1 MRLKLNIIST
11 YILIFAVTLSSVSFA
26 FAFPDEG
33 MFTPD
38 QIVKLPLAGK
48 GLKIKPSELYN
59 PNGVDLGDAI
69 MRVNI
74 AGGGFGTGEFV
85 SPNGL
90 ILTNHHVG
98 YDAIVNASTPANDY
112 AKNGYKADST
122 ANELPATGYT
132 LLMTSRVENV
142 TDKIRKGTEGLTGA
156 ARKTAIEKNISD
168 LQTQEQAK
176 AATGATVR
184 VQELNSGYFYYLYET
199 MVIKDVRVVYAPPSN
214 IGIFGGDPDNFEWT
228 RHTGDFTFLRA
239 YVAPD
244 GTSSEYSTANVPYK
258 PKKFLTVSLNG
269 VKENEFLMVM
279 GYPGG
284 TTRYRESQS
293 VQYSEDV
300 NFPFLA
306 DYFRA
311 YANALVTAGEDD
323 EAKAIKLRGD
333 IQSFNNAR
341 KVYEGNTVALRRSDF
356 ITKKRNDELK
366 FASWVAAN
374 PARQAKY
381 GTVLADLKRT
391 SDEFY
396 RAAPRDVILRRF
408 VPSAPNQSTPMPVFK
423 ELYDAITTVQQGKPI
438 PQTKVAEIEAVYKNR
453 EPVIERE
460 MLKFLLQAL
469 AELPANQTFQ
479 PAENLFNRFQGKE
492 RRAAEETFAESI
504 AESIT
509 KQQNFDTPQKVI
521 ALYSMSFGD
530 LQKKY
535 PNIVSFVT
543 ALAQERAVITERTN
557 KFTSEIDSSRLLY
570 QQGMAEMSKS
580 NPYPDA
586 NASFRFSYGFVRG
599 YSPREAVTYSPFTT
613 LKGMIEKDTGEE
625 PFEVPQKIKELQLTK
640 DFGRYGVGDSVP
652 VNFLA
657 TTDIIGGNSGSPIL
671 NGFGEQVGLVFD
683 GNFEGL
689 ANDLFYSEERGRTIA
704 VDIRYVLFVTEK
716 IGNAGWILNEM
727 TIKGGKTPAKA
738 KRASAE

>member
-1 MRLKLNIIST
+1 MRLKLNVFST
-11 YILIFAVTLSSVSFA
+11 YFLICAVLLSSVSFA
-26 FAFPDEG
+26 FAAPAEG

-38 QIVKLPLAGK
+38 QIDDLRLASK
-48 GLKIKPSELYN
+48 GLKIKPSEIYN

-98 YDAIVNASTPANDY
+98 YDALVNASTPANDY
-112 AKNGYKADST
+112 ATNGYKADST

-142 TDKIRKGTEGLTGA
+142 TDQITKGAESLTGA
-156 ARKTAIEKNISD
+156 ARKQLIEKNIND

-176 AATGATVR
+176 AAEGATVR
-184 VQELNSGYFYYLYET
+184 IQELNSGYFYYLYET
-199 MVIKDVRVVYAPPSN
+199 MQIKDVRVVYSPPSN

-228 RHTGDFTFLRA
+228 RHTGDFMFLRA

-244 GTSSEYSTANVPYK
+244 GTFAEYSTANVPFK
-258 PKKFLTVSLNG
+258 PKKHLTVSLNG
-269 VKENEFLMVM
+269 VKENEFVMVM

-284 TTRYRESQS
+284 TTRYRESQA
-293 VQYSEDV
+293 VQYSQDT

-306 DYFRA
+306 EYFRA
-311 YANALVTAGEDD
+311 YANALVNAGEDD
-323 EAKAIKLRGD
+323 EAKAIKFKGD

-341 KVYEGNTVALRRSDF
+341 KVYEGNGVALRRSNF
-356 ITKKRNDELK
+356 LEQNRNQELK
-366 FASWVAAN
+366 FAAWIAAN
-374 PARQAKY
+374 PARQQKY
-381 GTVLADLKRT
+381 GTVLADLKRI
-391 SDEFY
+391 SGEFY
-396 RAAPRDVILRRF
+396 LTGQRDVVLRRL
-408 VPSAPNQSTPMPVFK
+408 PNAQSTPVFK
-423 ELYDAITTVQQGKPI
+423 EIYDAITTVQQGKKI
-438 PQTKVAEIEAVYKNR
+438 PPTKAAEIEAVYKNR
-453 EPVIERE
+453 EPVVERE
-460 MLKFLLQAL
+460 VLKFLLQKL
-469 AELPANQTFQ
+469 AELPADLKFQ
-479 PAENLFNRFQGKE
+479 SAETLFNRFQGKE

-504 AESIT
+504 VESISE
-509 KQQNFDTPQKVI
+509 KKNFDTPQKVI
-521 ALYSMSFGD
+521 ALYSMSLDD

-543 ALAQERAVITERTN
+543 ALAQERAIITERTN
-557 KFTSEIDSSRLLY
+557 KFNAEIDTLRLLY
-570 QQGMAEMSKS
+570 QQGMAEMNRS

-586 NASFRFSYGFVRG
+586 NASFRFTYGYVRG
-599 YSPREAVTYSPFTT
+599 YNPREAVTYSPFTT
-613 LKGMIEKDTGEE
+613 LKGMIEKDTGAE
-625 PFEVPQKIKELQLTK
+625 PFEVPQKIKDLQRAR
-640 DFGRYGVGDSVP
+640 DFGRYGAGDSVP

-671 NGFGEQVGLVFD
+671 NGFGEQVGIVFD

-689 ANDLFYSEERGRTIA
+689 GNDLFYSEERGRTIA

-716 IGNAGWILNEM
+716 IGNASWILGEM
-727 TIKGGKTPAKA
+727 TIKGKTPAKA
-738 KRASAE
+738 KRAAAAE

>member
-1 MRLKLNIIST
+1 MRLKLNIFST
-11 YILIFAVTLSSVSFA
+11 YLTICAVLLSSVSFA
-26 FAFPDEG
+26 AAFPDEG

-48 GLKIKPSELYN
+48 GLKIKPTELYN

-74 AGGGFGTGEFV
+74 SGGGFGTGEFV
-85 SPNGL
+85 SANGL

-98 YDAIVNASTPANDY
+98 YDALVNASTPANNY
-112 AKNGYKADST
+112 ATNGFKADST
-122 ANELPATGYT
+122 ANELPASGYS
-132 LLMTSRVENV
+132 LLLTSRVENV
-142 TDKIRKGTEGLTGA
+142 TDKIRRGAEALTGA
-156 ARKTAIEKNISD
+156 ARKQTIEKNIAD
-168 LQTQEQAK
+168 LQTEEQAK
-176 AATGATVR
+176 AAKGSTVR

-199 MVIKDVRVVYAPPSN
+199 MQIRDVRVVYAPPSN

-239 YVAPD
+239 YTAPD
-244 GTSSEYSTANVPYK
+244 GSFAEYSPANVPFK
-258 PKKFLTVSLNG
+258 PKKHLTVSLNG
-269 VKENEFLMVM
+269 VRENEFMMVM

-293 VQYSEDV
+293 VAYAQDV

-306 DYFRA
+306 AYFRA
-311 YANALVTAGEDD
+311 YANSLVKAGEDN
-323 EAKAIKLRGD
+323 EAKAIALKGD

-341 KVYEGNTVALRRSDF
+341 KVYEGNGVALGRADF
-356 ITKKRNDELK
+356 ITEKRDEETK
-366 FASWVAAN
+366 FASWIQAN
-374 PARQAKY
+374 PVRQAKY
-381 GTVLADLKRT
+381 GTVLPDLKRV

-396 RAAPRDVILRRF
+396 RTARRDVVLRRL
-408 VPSAPNQSTPMPVFK
+408 PNAQSTPVFK
-423 ELYDAITTVQQGKPI
+423 EIYDAVTSVQQGKPI
-438 PQTKVAEIEAVYKNR
+438 PPTKAAEIEAVYKER
-453 EPVIERE
+453 DPIVERE

-469 AELPANQTFQ
+469 AELPADQSFQ

-492 RRAAEETFAESI
+492 RRLAEETFAESI
-504 AESIT
+504 AESIVPR
-509 KQQNFDTPQKVI
+509 KQNFDTPQKVV
-521 ALYSMSFGD
+521 ALYALSFND

-535 PNIVSFVT
+535 PNIVNFVT
-543 ALAQERAVITERTN
+543 ALAAERAIITERTN
-557 KFTSEIDSSRLLY
+557 KFNAEIDALRLLY
-570 QQGMAEMSKS
+570 QQGMAEMNKS

-586 NASFRFSYGFVRG
+586 NASFRFSYGFVKG
-599 YSPREAVTYSPFTT
+599 YNPREAVTYSPFTT
-613 LKGMIEKDTGEE
+613 LKGMIEKDTGAE
-625 PFEVPQKIKELQLTK
+625 PFEVPQKIKDLQRTK
-640 DFGRYGVGDSVP
+640 DFGRYGAGDSVP

-671 NGFGEQVGLVFD
+671 NGFGEQVGIVFD

-689 ANDLFYSEERGRTIA
+689 GNDLFYSDARNRTIA

-727 TIKGGKTPAKA
+727 TIKGKAPAKT
-738 KRASAE
+738 KRATAE

>member
-1 MRLKLNIIST
+1 MRLKLSKFST
-11 YILIFAVTLSSVSFA
+11 LVAMCAVLFSSVSFV
-26 FAFPDEG
+26 FANPDEG

-38 QIVKLPLAGK
+38 QIVKLPLASK
-48 GLKIKPSELYN
+48 GLKIKPSDLYN
-59 PNGVDLGDAI
+59 PNGIDISDAI

-98 YDAIVNASTPANDY
+98 YDALVKASTPASDY
-112 AKNGYKADST
+112 ATNGYKADST

-142 TDKIRKGTEGLTGA
+142 TAKIIGGTEGMTGA
-156 ARKTAIEKNISD
+156 TRKQAIDKNIET

-176 AATGATVR
+176 AAKGANVR
-184 VQELNSGYFYYLYET
+184 IQALNSGYFYYLYET
-199 MVIKDVRVVYAPPSN
+199 MQIQDVRVVYAPPSN

-244 GTSSEYSTANVPYK
+244 GTAAQYSTANVPYK

-284 TTRYRESQS
+284 TTRYRESQA
-293 VQYSEDV
+293 VQYSQDI

-306 DYFRA
+306 EYFRA
-311 YANALVTAGEDD
+311 SANALVQAGEDD
-323 EAKAIKLRGD
+323 EAKALKFKGD
-333 IQSFNNAR
+333 IQSLNNAR
-341 KVYEGNTVALRRSDF
+341 KVYEGNGAALRRSDF
-356 ITKKRNDELK
+356 LTKKRNDELK
-366 FASWVAAN
+366 FAAWVMAS

-381 GTVLADLKRT
+381 GTVLADLKRS

-396 RAAPRDVILRRF
+396 RTAQRDVILRRLT
-408 VPSAPNQSTPMPVFK
+408 SGAAPVFL
-423 ELYDAITTVQQGKPI
+423 EIYNAITTVQQGKPI
-438 PQTKVAEIEAVYKNR
+438 PQTKVAEIEEVYKKR
-453 EPVIERE
+453 EPVAERE
-460 MLKFLLQAL
+460 VLKFLLQAL
-469 AELPANQTFQ
+469 AELPANLTFQ

-492 RRAAEETFAESI
+492 RRAAEETFAESFV
-504 AESIT
+504 ESIPE
-509 KQQNFDTPQKVI
+509 KQNFNTPQKVV
-521 ALYSMSFGD
+521 ALYSMSFAD

-543 ALAQERAVITERTN
+543 AVAAERAIINERTN
-557 KFTSEIDSSRLLY
+557 KFNAEIDGLRVLY
-570 QQGMAEMSKS
+570 QQGMAEMNKS

-586 NASFRFSYGFVRG
+586 NASLRFTYGFVRG
-599 YSPREAVTYSPFTT
+599 YKPREAVTYSPFTT

-625 PFEVPQKIKELQLTK
+625 PFEVPQKIKDLQRTK
-640 DFGRYGVGDSVP
+640 DFGRYGAGDSVP

-671 NGFGEQVGLVFD
+671 NGFGEQVGIVFD

-689 ANDLFYSEERGRTIA
+689 ANDLFYNDERGRTIA

-716 IGNAGWILNEM
+716 VGNAGWILDEM
-727 TIKGGKTPAKA
+727 DIKGKPAVKA
-738 KRASAE
+738 KRAAAE

>member
-11 YILIFAVTLSSVSFA
+11 YILIFAITLSLVSFA

-38 QIVKLPLAGK
+38 QIVKLPLASK

-59 PNGVDLGDAI
+59 PNGIDLGDAI

-98 YDAIVNASTPANDY
+98 YDALVNASTPTNDY
-112 AKNGYKADST
+112 ATNGYRADSP
-122 ANELPATGYT
+122 ANEMPATGYT

-142 TDKIRKGTEGLTGA
+142 TDKIRRGTEALTGE
-156 ARKTAIEKNISD
+156 ARKEAIKKNIEE
-168 LQTQEQAK
+168 LQKQEQAK
-176 AATGATVR
+176 AATGMNVR

-199 MVIKDVRVVYAPPSN
+199 MLIKDVRVVYAPPSN

-244 GTSSEYSTANVPYK
+244 GTSAEYSTVNVPFK
-258 PKKFLTVSLNG
+258 PKKHLTISLNG

-311 YANALVTAGEDD
+311 YANALVTSGEDD
-323 EAKAIKLRGD
+323 EAKALKYKGD
-333 IQSFNNAR
+333 IQSYNNAR
-341 KVYEGNTVALRRSDF
+341 KVYEGNVVALRRSDF
-356 ITKKRNDELK
+356 ITKKRDEELK

-381 GTVLADLKRT
+381 GTVLADLKRF

-396 RAAPRDVILRRF
+396 RIAPRDVILRRF
-408 VPSAPNQSTPMPVFK
+408 LPNVPNQPTPMPVFK
-423 ELYDAITTVQQGKPI
+423 EIYDAVTTVQQGKPM
-438 PQTKVAEIEAVYKNR
+438 PPTKPAEIEAAYKER
-453 EPVIERE
+453 DAVVERE

-469 AELPANQTFQ
+469 AELPADQKFQ

-504 AESIT
+504 AEPIA
-509 KQQNFDTPQKVI
+509 KRINFDTPQKVV
-521 ALYSMSFGD
+521 ALYKMSFND

-535 PNIVSFVT
+535 PNIVNFVT
-543 ALAQERAVITERTN
+543 ALAQERAVITARTN
-557 KFTSEIDSSRLLY
+557 KFNAEIDAARLLY
-570 QQGMAEMSKS
+570 QQGIAEMNKT

-586 NASFRFSYGFVRG
+586 NASLRFSYGFVRG
-599 YSPREAVTYSPFTT
+599 YTPREAVTYSPFTT
-613 LKGMIEKDTGEE
+613 VKGMIEKDTGEE
-625 PFEVPQKIKELQLTK
+625 PFEVPQKIKDLQRVR

-689 ANDLFYSEERGRTIA
+689 ANDLFYSDERNRTIA
-704 VDIRYVLFVTEK
+704 VDIRFVLFVTEK
-716 IGNAGWILNEM
+716 VGDAGWILNEM
-727 TIKGGKTPAKA
+727 TIKGKAPAKT
-738 KRASAE
+738 KRAAAE

>member
-11 YILIFAVTLSSVSFA
+11 YILIFAVTLSSVSVA

-48 GLKIKPSELYN
+48 GLKIKPTELYN

-98 YDAIVNASTPANDY
+98 YDAIVNASTPEKDY
-112 AKNGYKADST
+112 ATNGYKADSMAT
-122 ANELPATGYT
+122 ELPATGYT

-142 TDKIRKGTEGLTGA
+142 TDKIIKGTETLTGD
-156 ARKTAIEKNISD
+156 ARKQAVKKNIEA

-176 AATGATVR
+176 AAKGATVR

-199 MVIKDVRVVYAPPSN
+199 MLIKDVRVVYAPPSN

-244 GTSSEYSTANVPYK
+244 GSFAEYSTANVPFK
-258 PKKFLTVSLNG
+258 PKKHLTVSLNG

-293 VQYSEDV
+293 IEYSQDV

-306 DYFRA
+306 GYLKTWADT
-311 YANALVTAGEDD
+311 LTELGKDD
-323 EAKAIKLRGD
+323 EAKRIKYKGD
-333 IQSFNNAR
+333 IQSYNNGR
-341 KVYEGNTVALRRSDF
+341 KVYEGNGVALRRSNF
-356 ITKKRNDELK
+356 LAEKREEEAK

-381 GTVLADLKRT
+381 GEVLANLQRISGDNFRTGKR
-391 SDEFY
+391 DRVLRQFPN
-396 RAAPRDVILRRF
+396 AA
-408 VPSAPNQSTPMPVFK
+408 TTPVFK
-423 ELYDAITTVQQGKPI
+423 QVYDAIIAVQEGKSL
-438 PQTKVAEIEAVYKNR
+438 TAEKRAEIEEAYKDR
-453 EPVIERE
+453 EPVVERE
-460 MLKFLLQAL
+460 MLKFFLRSV
-469 AELPANQTFQ
+469 AELPADQTFQ
-479 PAENLFNRFQGKE
+479 AAENLFSRFQGKE
-492 RRAAEETFAESI
+492 RRSAEETFAESI
-504 AESIT
+504 AESIPE
-509 KQQNFDTPQKVI
+509 KVNFNTPQKIV
-521 ALYSMSFGD
+521 ALYDMSLND
-530 LQKKY
+530 LRKRY
-535 PNIVSFVT
+535 PNIVEFVL
-543 ALAQERAVITERTN
+543 ALAQERAAITARTN
-557 KFTSEIDSSRLLY
+557 KYNAEIDSLRLLY
-570 QQGMAEMSKS
+570 QQGMAEMNKS

-599 YSPREAVTYSPFTT
+599 YKPREAVTYSPFTT

-625 PFEVPQKIKELQLTK
+625 PFQVPQAIKDLQRTK

-671 NGFGEQVGLVFD
+671 NGLGEQVGIVFD

-689 ANDLFYSEERGRTIA
+689 ANDLYFNDDRNRTIA
-704 VDIRYVLFVTEK
+704 VDIRFVLFVTEK
-716 IGNAGWILNEM
+716 IGNAGWILEEM
-727 TIKGGKTPAKA
+727 TIKGKPAVKA
-738 KRASAE
+738 KRAAAE

>member
-1 MRLKLNIIST
+1 MRLKLIKFPT
-11 YILIFAVTLSSVSFA
+11 FVAMCGVLLSSVSFA
-26 FAFPDEG
+26 FAIPDEG

-38 QIVKLPLAGK
+38 QIVKIPLANK
-48 GLKIKPSELYN
+48 GLKIKPSDLYN

-98 YDAIVNASTPANDY
+98 YDAIVNASTPEKDY
-112 AKNGYKADST
+112 ATNGYKADSMAT
-122 ANELPATGYT
+122 ELPATGYT

-142 TDKIRKGTEGLTGA
+142 TDKIRKGTETLTGD
-156 ARKTAIEKNISD
+156 ARKEAIKKNIEA

-176 AATGATVR
+176 AVKGANVR

-199 MVIKDVRVVYAPPSN
+199 MTIKDVRMVYAPPSN

-244 GTSSEYSTANVPYK
+244 GSFAEYSTANVPFK
-258 PKKFLTVSLNG
+258 PKKHLTVSLNG

-284 TTRYRESQS
+284 TTRYRETQS
-293 VQYSEDV
+293 IQYAQDV

-306 DYFRA
+306 GYLKTWADT
-311 YANALVTAGEDD
+311 LSELGEED
-323 EAKAIKLRGD
+323 EAKRIKYKGD
-333 IQSFNNAR
+333 IQSYNNGR
-341 KVYEGNTVALRRSDF
+341 KVYEGNGVALRRSGF
-356 ITKKRNDELK
+356 LAQKRDEESR
-366 FASWVAAN
+366 FASWVLAN
-374 PARQAKY
+374 SARQAKY
-381 GTVLADLKRT
+381 GEVLANLQRISGENFRTAKR
-391 SDEFY
+391 D
-396 RAAPRDVILRRF
+396 RVLRQF
-408 VPSAPNQSTPMPVFK
+408 PNPATTPIFK
-423 ELYDAITTVQQGKPI
+423 QVYDAITAVQEGK
-438 PQTKVAEIEAVYKNR
+438 TLTAEKRAEIEETYKDR
-453 EPVIERE
+453 EPVVERE
-460 MLKFLLQAL
+460 MLKFFLRTI
-469 AELPANQTFQ
+469 AELPADQTFQ
-479 PAENLFNRFQGKE
+479 TAENLFNRFQGKE
-492 RRAAEETFAESI
+492 RRSAEETFAESI
-504 AESIT
+504 AESIPE
-509 KQQNFDTPQKVI
+509 KVNFNTPQKVI
-521 ALYSMSFGD
+521 GLYSMSLND
-530 LQKKY
+530 LRKRY
-535 PNIVSFVT
+535 PNIVEFVL
-543 ALAQERAVITERTN
+543 ALAQERAAITARTN
-557 KFTSEIDSSRLLY
+557 KYNSEIDGLRLLY
-570 QQGMAEMSKS
+570 QQGMAEMDKS
-580 NPYPDA
+580 SPYPDA
-586 NASFRFSYGFVRG
+586 NASFRFSYGYVRG
-599 YSPREAVTYSPFTT
+599 YKPREAVTYSPFTT

-625 PFEVPQKIKELQLTK
+625 PFQVPQAIKDLQRTK

-671 NGFGEQVGLVFD
+671 NGFGEQVGIVFD

-689 ANDLFYSEERGRTIA
+689 ANDLFYSEEQGRTIA

-727 TIKGGKTPAKA
+727 TIKGKTSVKA
-738 KRASAE
+738 KRATAE

>member
-1 MRLKLNIIST
+1 MRLKLNVFLT
-11 YILIFAVTLSSVSFA
+11 YFLMCAVLLSSAPAARAV
-26 FAFPDEG
+26 PDEG

-38 QIVKLPLAGK
+38 QIVKLPLAAK

-74 AGGGFGTGEFV
+74 TGGGFGTGEFV

-90 ILTNHHVG
+90 ILTNHHVA
-98 YDAIVNASTPANDY
+98 YDALVNASTPTNDY
-112 AKNGYKADST
+112 ATNGYKADST

-142 TDKIRKGTEGLTGA
+142 TDRITKGAENLTSA
-156 ARKTAIEKNISD
+156 ARKQAVEKNISN

-176 AATGATVR
+176 AAKGATIR
-184 VQELNSGYFYYLYET
+184 IQELNSGYFYYLYET
-199 MVIKDVRVVYAPPSN
+199 TQIKDVRVVYAPPSN

-244 GTSSEYSTANVPYK
+244 GTFAEYSTVNVPFK

-269 VKENEFLMVM
+269 VKENEFTMVM

-293 VQYSEDV
+293 VKYSQDT

-306 DYFRA
+306 EYFRA
-311 YANALVTAGEDD
+311 YAAALVKAGEDD
-323 EAKAIKLRGD
+323 EAKAIKFKGD
-333 IQSFNNAR
+333 IQSFNNTG
-341 KVYEGNTVALRRSDF
+341 KVFEGNGVALGRSDF
-356 ITKKRNDELK
+356 LTEKRNEESK
-366 FASWVAAN
+366 FASWIAAN
-374 PARQAKY
+374 TARQAKY
-381 GTVLADLKRT
+381 GSVLNDLKRI
-391 SDEFY
+391 SEEFY
-396 RAAPRDVILRRF
+396 RAGQRDVILRRL
-408 VPSAPNQSTPMPVFK
+408 PNAQATPVFK
-423 ELYDAITTVQQGKPI
+423 EIYDAITTVQQGKTI
-438 PQTKVAEIEAVYKNR
+438 PQTKVAEIEAVYKER
-453 EPVIERE
+453 EPVVERE
-460 MLKFLLQAL
+460 ILKFLFQAL
-469 AELPANQTFQ
+469 AELPADLKFQ
-479 PAENLFNRFQGKE
+479 PAETLFNRFQGKE
-492 RRAAEETFAESI
+492 RRLAEETFAESI
-504 AESIT
+504 AE
-509 KQQNFDTPQKVI
+509 KEFDTPQKVV
-521 ALYSMSFGD
+521 ALYSMSLTD

-535 PNIVSFVT
+535 PNIVAFVT
-543 ALAQERAVITERTN
+543 ALAQERAVITEKTN
-557 KFTSEIDSSRLLY
+557 KFNGEIDGLRLLY
-570 QQGMAEMSKS
+570 QQGMAEVNQS

-586 NASFRFSYGFVRG
+586 NASFRFTYGYVRG
-599 YSPREAVTYSPFTT
+599 YNPREAVTYSPFTT
-613 LKGMIEKDTGEE
+613 LKGMIEKDTGEA
-625 PFEVPQKIKELQLTK
+625 PFEVPQKIKDLQRTK

-671 NGFGEQVGLVFD
+671 NGFGEQVGIVFD

-689 ANDLFYSEERGRTIA
+689 ANDLFYSNERGRTIA

-716 IGNAGWILNEM
+716 IGSAGWILNEM
-727 TIKGGKTPAKA
+727 TIKGKTPVKA
-738 KRASAE
+738 KRAAAE

>member
-11 YILIFAVTLSSVSFA
+11 YILIFAIMLSSASFSLA
-26 FAFPDEG
+26 IVDEG

-59 PNGVDLGDAI
+59 PNGIDLGDAI

-98 YDAIVNASTPANDY
+98 YDAIVNASTPTNDY
-112 AKNGYKADST
+112 ATNGYKADSM
-122 ANELPATGYT
+122 ANELPAKGYT
-132 LLMTSRVENV
+132 LLLTSRVENV
-142 TDKIRKGTEGLTGA
+142 TDKIRKGTETLTGD
-156 ARKTAIEKNISD
+156 ARKEAIKKNIED
-168 LQTQEQAK
+168 LQKQEQAK
-176 AATGATVR
+176 AAKGATVR
-184 VQELNSGYFYYLYET
+184 IQELNSGYFYYLYET
-199 MVIKDVRVVYAPPSN
+199 QTIKDVRVVYAPPSN

-244 GTSSEYSTANVPYK
+244 GSFAEYSTANVPFK
-258 PKKFLTVSLNG
+258 PKKFLTISLNG

-284 TTRYRESQS
+284 TTRYRESQA
-293 VQYSEDV
+293 VEYAQDV

-306 DYFRA
+306 GYLRTWADT
-311 YANALVTAGEDD
+311 LEKLGEDD
-323 EAKAIKLRGD
+323 ETKRIKYKGD
-333 IQSFNNAR
+333 IQSYNNGR
-341 KVYEGNTVALRRSDF
+341 KIYEGNGVALRRSDF
-356 ITKKRNDELK
+356 LAQKRDKEMK
-366 FASWVAAN
+366 FASWVSAN

-381 GTVLADLKRT
+381 GDVLANIQRVSAEYYRTGKR
-391 SDEFY
+391 D
-396 RAAPRDVILRRF
+396 RVLRQF
-408 VPSAPNQSTPMPVFK
+408 PNAGTTPVFK
-423 ELYDAITTVQQGKPI
+423 QVYDAITAVQEGK
-438 PQTKVAEIEAVYKNR
+438 TLTAEKRAEIEAAYKDR
-453 EPVIERE
+453 EPVVERE
-460 MLKFLLQAL
+460 MLKFFLKSV
-469 AELPANQTFQ
+469 AELPEDQKFQT
-479 PAENLFNRFQGKE
+479 AENIFNRFQGKE
-492 RRAAEETFAESI
+492 RRSAEETFAESV
-504 AESIT
+504 AESVPE
-509 KQQNFDTPQKVI
+509 KVNFNTPQKI
-521 ALYSMSFGD
+521 FALYYMSLND
-530 LQKKY
+530 LRKKY
-535 PNIVSFVT
+535 PNIVEFIL
-543 ALAQERAVITERTN
+543 ALAQERAAITTRTN
-557 KFTSEIDSSRLLY
+557 KFNSEIDALRLVY
-570 QQGMAEMSKS
+570 QQGMAEMEKS
-580 NPYPDA
+580 SPYPDA

-599 YSPREAVTYSPFTT
+599 YKPREAVTYSPFTT

-625 PFEVPQKIKELQLTK
+625 PFQVPQAIKDLQRTK

-671 NGFGEQVGLVFD
+671 NGFGEQVGIVFD

-689 ANDLFYSEERGRTIA
+689 ANDLFYNDDRGRTIA
-704 VDIRYVLFVTEK
+704 VDIRFVLFVTEK

-727 TIKGGKTPAKA
+727 TIKGGKPAVKA
-738 KRASAE
+738 KRAAAE

>member
-1 MRLKLNIIST
+1 MRLKPNIIST
-11 YILIFAVTLSSVSFA
+11 CILIFAVTLSSVSWA
-26 FAFPDEG
+26 LAFPDEG

-74 AGGGFGTGEFV
+74 TGGGFGTGEFV

-98 YDAIVNASTPANDY
+98 YDALVNASTPANNY
-112 AKNGYKADST
+112 AVNGFKADST

-142 TDKIRKGTEGLTGA
+142 TGRITNGTEGLIGT
-156 ARKTAIEKNISD
+156 ARKQAIEKNISD
-168 LQTQEQAK
+168 LQTQEQTK
-176 AATGATVR
+176 AAKGATVR

-199 MVIKDVRVVYAPPSN
+199 MLIKDVRVVYAPPSN

-244 GTSSEYSTANVPYK
+244 GSFAEYAPANVPFK
-258 PKKFLTVSLNG
+258 PKKHLTVSLNG
-269 VKENEFLMVM
+269 VRENEFLMVM

-293 VQYSEDV
+293 VQYAQDV

-306 DYFRA
+306 GYFRA
-311 YANALVTAGEDD
+311 YANSLVTAGADD
-323 EAKAIKLRGD
+323 EAKAIKFKGE
-333 IQSFNNAR
+333 IQSLNNAR
-341 KVYEGNTVALRRSDF
+341 KIYEGNGVALGRANF
-356 ITKKRNDELK
+356 TAEKRGEETK
-366 FASWVAAN
+366 FASWIAAN
-374 PARQAKY
+374 SARQAKY
-381 GTVLADLKRT
+381 GTVLTDLNRVSGEFFRT
-391 SDEFY
+391 GQ
-396 RAAPRDVILRRF
+396 RDVILRRM
-408 VPSAPNQSTPMPVFK
+408 PNAQVTPVFK
-423 ELYDAITTVQQGKPI
+423 VIYDAITAVQQGKEIAPTAI
-438 PQTKVAEIEAVYKNR
+438 AEIETVYKNR
-453 EPVIERE
+453 EPVVERE
-460 MLKFLLQAL
+460 MLKFLLQSA

-479 PAENLFNRFQGKE
+479 PIENLFNRFQGKE
-492 RRAAEETFAESI
+492 RRLAEETFAESI
-504 AESIT
+504 AESIPQ
-509 KQQNFDTPQKVI
+509 KQNFDTPQKVV
-521 ALYSMSFGD
+521 ALYSMSFAD

-535 PNIVSFVT
+535 PNIVALVT
-543 ALAQERAVITERTN
+543 ALAAERTVITERTLKYN
-557 KFTSEIDSSRLLY
+557 AEIDGLRLLY
-570 QQGMAEMSKS
+570 QQGMAEMNKS

-586 NASFRFSYGFVRG
+586 NASFRFSYGFVKG
-599 YSPREAVTYSPFTT
+599 YNPREAVTYSPFTT
-613 LKGMIEKDTGEE
+613 LKGMIEKDTGAE
-625 PFEVPQKIKELQLTK
+625 PFEVPQKIKDLQMTK
-640 DFGRYGVGDSVP
+640 DFGRYGAGDSVP

-671 NGFGEQVGLVFD
+671 NGFGEQVGIVFD

-689 ANDLFYSEERGRTIA
+689 ANDLFYSDERGRTIA

-716 IGNAGWILNEM
+716 IGNAGWILEEM
-727 TIKGGKTPAKA
+727 TIKGKVPVKV
-738 KRASAE
+738 KRATAD

>member
-1 MRLKLNIIST
+1 MRLKLNKLST
-11 YILIFAVTLSSVSFA
+11 FVAMCAVLLSSVSFA
-26 FAFPDEG
+26 FAIPDEG

-48 GLKIKPSELYN
+48 GLKIKPSDLYN

-98 YDAIVNASTPANDY
+98 YDAIVNASTPEKDY
-112 AKNGYKADST
+112 ATNGYKADST

-132 LLMTSRVENV
+132 LLLTSRVENV
-142 TDKIRKGTEGLTGA
+142 TDKIRKGTETLTGD
-156 ARKTAIEKNISD
+156 ARKEAIKKNIEA

-176 AATGATVR
+176 AAKGANVR

-199 MVIKDVRVVYAPPSN
+199 MTIKDVRVVYAPPSN

-244 GTSSEYSTANVPYK
+244 GSFAEYSTANVPFK

-293 VQYSEDV
+293 IQYAQDV

-306 DYFRA
+306 GYLKTWADT
-311 YANALVTAGEDD
+311 LSELGEGD
-323 EAKAIKLRGD
+323 EAKRIKYKGA
-333 IQSFNNAR
+333 IQSYNNGR
-341 KVYEGNTVALRRSDF
+341 KVYEGNGVALRRSGF
-356 ITKKRNDELK
+356 LAQKRDEELK
-366 FASWVAAN
+366 FASWVQAN

-381 GTVLADLKRT
+381 GEVLANLQRISSENFRTGKR
-391 SDEFY
+391 DRVLRQFPN
-396 RAAPRDVILRRF
+396 AAT
-408 VPSAPNQSTPMPVFK
+408 TPIFK
-423 ELYDAITTVQQGKPI
+423 QVYDAITTVQEGK
-438 PQTKVAEIEAVYKNR
+438 TLTAEKRAEIEEAYKDR
-453 EPVIERE
+453 EPVVERE
-460 MLKFLLQAL
+460 MLKFFLKTI
-469 AELPANQTFQ
+469 AELPADQTFQ
-479 PAENLFNRFQGKE
+479 TAENLFNRFQGKE
-492 RRAAEETFAESI
+492 RRSAEETFAESI
-504 AESIT
+504 AESIPE
-509 KQQNFDTPQKVI
+509 KVNFNTPQKIV
-521 ALYSMSFGD
+521 ALYGMSLND
-530 LQKKY
+530 LRKRY
-535 PNIVSFVT
+535 PNIVEFVL
-543 ALAQERAVITERTN
+543 ALAQERTAITARTN
-557 KFTSEIDSSRLLY
+557 KYNSEIDGLRLLY
-570 QQGMAEMSKS
+570 QQGMAEMDRTS
-580 NPYPDA
+580 PYPDA
-586 NASFRFSYGFVRG
+586 NASFRFSYGYVRG
-599 YSPREAVTYSPFTT
+599 YKPREAVTYSPFTT

-625 PFEVPQKIKELQLTK
+625 PFEVPQQIKDLQRTK

-671 NGFGEQVGLVFD
+671 NGFGEQVGIVFD

-689 ANDLFYSEERGRTIA
+689 ANDLFYSEDQGRTIA

-716 IGNAGWILNEM
+716 VGNAGWILDEM
-727 TIKGGKTPAKA
+727 TIKGKTPVKA
-738 KRASAE
+738 KRAAAE